1 MEFENKVLSKEIQM
15 LLYETGKSL
24 STAESCTGG
33 LIAESIIADPGS
45 SQYFK
50 GSIVSYVDEVK
61 ERLLGVDPELMREK
75 SAVCE
80 EAAIQ
85 MVRGA
90 CKTLNTDYAIAATG
104 FAGPGGGAP
113 GAPVGTIWLACGT
126 PDNVITFKLSE
137 DNGRDRN
144 QQAAAYKALQMF
156 LEFLKG
162 DKE

>member
-33 LIAESIIADPGS
+33 LIAESIIAAPGS

-104 FAGPGGGAP
+104 FAG
-113 GAPVGTIWLACGT
+113 
-126 PDNVITFKLSE
+126 
-137 DNGRDRN
+137 
-144 QQAAAYKALQMF
+144 
-156 LEFLKG
+156 
-162 DKE
+162 